1 MLNADMISMSAF
13 YVFHSVA
20 KEMLKKQQQ
29 QQQQWDDK
37 ESFSVTS

>member
-29 QQQQWDDK
+29 QQWDDK